1 MFYVVCI
8 TFNKMQTFPT
18 IRSAC
23 VCTSHVVFR
32 KDKPDAI
39 PIGLLELCNLCT
51 FCLILKREWKLL
63 QPNLLAS
70 ASSEHNSTADATHEH
85 V

>member
-39 PIGLLELCNLCT
+39 PRPFGALQSLYVLPHIQTGVETTATQFVSL
-51 FCLILKREWKLL
+51 REFR
-63 QPNLLAS
+63 
-70 ASSEHNSTADATHEH
+70 T
-85 V
+85 